1 MLVIITKMFTIA
13 KIIIK
18 VIVGINVF
26 IISLKRCKSN
36 RNLSEVMHVGGH
48 GKKTRSR
55 KGATGNFPA
64 YVGGSRRNYQ

>member
-1 MLVIITKMFTIA
+1 MPTIT

-18 VIVGINVF
+18 VIVGIIVF

-36 RNLSEVMHVGGH
+36 IGNLSEVMHVGGH
-48 GKKTRSR
+48 GKQTRSR

-64 YVGGSRRNYQ
+64 SVGDQ

>member
-1 MLVIITKMFTIA
+1 MFTIA